1 MQEIEELNEEKARI
15 MEKLN
20 IEINSFDEKKK
31 EENNSSLCQIATLL
45 GKKFYSIYYSLSH
58 NYNDIQ

>member
-15 MEKLN
+15 MEELN

-31 EENNSSLCQIATLL
+31 EENDSQILIF
-45 GKKFYSIYYSLSH
+45 K
-58 NYNDIQ
+58 